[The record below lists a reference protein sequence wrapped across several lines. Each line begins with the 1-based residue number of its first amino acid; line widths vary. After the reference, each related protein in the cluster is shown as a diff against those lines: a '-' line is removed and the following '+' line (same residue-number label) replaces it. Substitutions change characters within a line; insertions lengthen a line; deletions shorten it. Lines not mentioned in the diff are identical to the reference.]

1 MDMTPELLKLYVQ
14 PYVDK
19 IKLLEEE
26 NAKLKADGIRPYRS
40 EQCNELFAALSKAQA
55 EYTVAFPNRQTRYYG
70 TDYEDLDVI
79 VQAARPGLKKY
90 TLSFNQ
96 QEILYPDGSKV
107 ICSLLGHESGQ
118 WMESRSR
125 VISAKDDPL
134 TYGSALGFAK
144 RQSAACL
151 LGVTIKEDPMDD
163 NADRARAETQKIFAK
178 GTAFNANY
186 DPKEESYERISKGE
200 LEELEYELG
209 DHVDLIKDIYKNYKI
224 ESLADLPK
232 SKYRDAR
239 NHLVRI
245 KNLRSGIK

>member
-1 MDMTPELLKLYVQ
+1 MELTSELLKLYIQ
-14 PYVDK
+14 PYQEK
-19 IKLLEEE
+19 IKGLEDE
-26 NAKLKADGIRPYRS
+26 NTKLKSTSIYPYRS
-40 EQCNELFAALSKAQA
+40 ELCDQLFAALAKAQA
-55 EYTVAFPNRQTRYYG
+55 EYLVAQPNRQTRYYG

-79 VQAARPGLKKY
+79 VQAARAALAKY
-90 TLSFNQ
+90 ALSFNQ
-96 QEILYPDGSKV
+96 QEVMYADGSKV
-107 ICSLLGHESGQ
+107 IHSVLGHESGQ

-125 VISAKDDPL
+125 IVVVKDDPL
-134 TYGSALGFAK
+134 TYGSALAYAK
-144 RQSAACL
+144 RYSAAAL

-163 NADRARAETQKIFAK
+163 HAERARAEGQKIFAK
-178 GTAFNANY
+178 GTALNAAY
-186 DPKEESYERISKGE
+186 DPSQESYERINKNE

-245 KNLRSGIK
+245 KNLRQGIK